1 MSRHLYLH
9 KLLSNKYLCI
19 VWDNVFKYI
28 HRLYIETGEEKI
40 SYYNVYLGQVSK
52 LAESIN
58 GYFIDFKEDSG
69 LLPTQQKLSIG
80 DYVLVQ
86 VKKRS
91 SGFKK
96 CLLTENILLRGNLI
110 VLITNNTNGKVKKS
124 VKIKSIPSSILQYLH
139 KVKLP
144 YSIILRKVAL
154 KVPIIEVIR
163 EIRYLQLLWES
174 CIFLKN
180 KKISQKKIGLTL
192 KVPNNSLNEFIAQ
205 ESQEVN
211 QVLVNSESDR
221 SLTQMIRGMKLT
233 KYLNMPNII
242 TSHLSFLLHNFVK
255 INDQGSMVID
265 KTEGGWFIDI
275 NTGIPKKIDPKDN
288 FLITNRDSVKFI
300 YERMVSQ
307 NISGIIVIDFVSMD
321 NSWDVIKIEDN
332 LRKFML
338 KDFSFSK
345 LDSIQEHCTCL
356 LFRQAKSSYNFS
368 NEDIKSVLVLL
379 KLEKLTQQ
387 SIVIDCS
394 SIEEV
399 NLILKKVLC
408 QETLLNIRNSH
419 IKLNLTLDS
428 KSNEIK
434 VKNESL
440 TRNK

>member
-1 MSRHLYLH
+1 M
-9 KLLSNKYLCI
+9 
-19 VWDNVFKYI
+19 
-28 HRLYIETGEEKI
+28 YIETDEEEKI
-40 SYYNVYLGQVSK
+40 SYYDVYLGQVSK

-58 GYFIDFKEDSG
+58 GYFINFKEDSG
-69 LLPTQQKLSIG
+69 LLPTQQKLSVG

-96 CLLTENILLRGNLI
+96 CLLTENILLRGNLV
-110 VLITNNTNGKVKKS
+110 VLITNNTNGKIKKS

-144 YSIILRKVAL
+144 YSVILRKVAL

-174 CIFLKN
+174 CLLLKN
-180 KKISQKKIGLTL
+180 KRISQKKVGLTL
-192 KVPNNSLNEFIAQ
+192 KVPNNSLSEFIAQ

-221 SLTQMIRGMKLT
+221 SLTQMIRGMRLT
-233 KYLNMPNII
+233 RYLNMPNII

-275 NTGIPKKIDPKDN
+275 NTGVPKKKIDPRDN
-288 FLITNRDSVKFI
+288 FLITNGDSIKFI

-368 NEDIKSVLVLL
+368 SEDIKSVLVLL

-387 SIVIDCS
+387 SVVIDCS

-408 QETLLNIRNSH
+408 QETLLNVRNFN
-419 IKLNLTLDS
+419 IKLNLTLDG

-440 TRNK
+440 VRTK